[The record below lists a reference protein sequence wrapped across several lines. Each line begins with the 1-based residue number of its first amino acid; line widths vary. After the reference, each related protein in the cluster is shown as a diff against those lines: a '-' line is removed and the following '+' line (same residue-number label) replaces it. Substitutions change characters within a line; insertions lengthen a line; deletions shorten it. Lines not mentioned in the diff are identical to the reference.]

1 MAISENIKSSI
12 SVSIN
17 DGDARQRLEAL
28 RQRIAR
34 LNKERETLMQKPLD
48 LRTDKE
54 QKRLETLTSA
64 NKELTRVRAVGTEVV
79 NTLGK
84 LDTASAKELE
94 RTIKSLRREMESGSI
109 ERGSEL
115 WNKYSTALRAA
126 ENELEAVREEMRGV
140 GTDTENQIGGSLKG
154 IESFVEKITNAFQRM
169 RAWAEPYV
177 EAFAA
182 IDDEMV
188 GVMKYTGL
196 ARTEVEQLDQALLQI
211 NTRTTH
217 EQLLQLAQDAG
228 RLGIQSKEDILAF
241 VRAADTINLAL
252 GEDLG
257 EDAIRNIA
265 KLAQIFGDAEQ
276 LGLERAML
284 ATASTINELAQSS
297 TAAEPYLAE
306 FASRLGSI
314 GATAGLTQAQI
325 LAYASVMD
333 QSGINVERAATAL
346 QNVIMRLYQDPA
358 KAAEVAGLEVKAFTD
373 LIRTDANEALL
384 QWAQAMGNMKGGLSD
399 TAPALKSLHMA
410 GSGVSEMI
418 MNLAN
423 NTTLLRTTQQ
433 QATAAFQQATS
444 ATNEAAAAQSSA
456 AARLEILKNRI
467 SQAREEIGQRLA
479 PAFIASTGTLL
490 LFTRALA
497 AIISV
502 ALSPWFIGATA
513 AIAAYTVA
521 VNASIIADQLK
532 ALWTNNVRT
541 ALVKLYATAK
551 AHPWG
556 IVLAAIGALI
566 GYLISLRE
574 KTEEIT
580 EAQRALARAQEQAEQ
595 SAAAETSRLRRLYE
609 ATQDQTLAMEQRIAA
624 AEALQRQYPDYFGK
638 LNTEAILAG
647 KAADAYADLTQQ
659 IIAAARARAM
669 ESEIEELEKKNLQLR
684 RERQEAQRRYETAR
698 QASDNAYA
706 GGTGAGG
713 VGGAAFAGAAAGI
726 SADRYLQTVNSIDR
740 QIEANNQAINTLAKS
755 VNNLQTT
762 VNRATN
768 AAHAATSAITASY
781 SGTSGKSRKSG
792 NTTHTPPKETP
803 QQAANRERQE
813 RLQLAQKQLQRTDLT
828 NEVRTI
834 LQAIVKQIQEDIR
847 LNPNAPIGKP
857 RTPRTSGN
865 SRKSGTSR
873 TSAPTTTPATTDFPR
888 TPITPVKELA
898 AAFAAP
904 EAIGLSAAA
913 AETLAQN
920 IAALNA
926 DLAEGIIPATAYT
939 QALQQL
945 YIQAREQTALEDLQ
959 KKLDDINRAEQQ
971 GIITHQQAIILQRQ
985 AKRQRQEQVR
995 QLTPIAEAQLP
1006 QNTYSDAVRNIYNE
1020 LNARRQA
1027 LQEIERLEQQGVI
1040 THQEAEER
1048 RAEISAQKNQHIV
1061 AAANQAYQLIAGF
1074 AQQYTTYLNAQRDA
1088 EVQRIT
1094 QTYDA
1099 QLAQT
1104 KEGTKAYSALEEKKQ
1119 AAIAAVK
1126 NKYNRRAQAIELAQA
1141 LASVALSAIN
1151 AYSSAVKVPLVG
1163 TILAPIAA
1171 ATAIAAG
1178 MLQVATIRKQ
1188 HEAQAQGYLKGGYVN
1203 DPNNPNPKDYI
1214 RGGYTQKGN
1223 RHKPAGIVHAGEFVA
1238 TSEAVQSPTLRPM
1251 LDLIDQAQKRGTIS
1265 RLTPADLITTAA
1277 GTITLRPASPATNT
1291 GSAGVPARI
1300 SQRPP
1305 PLRPKKPTKK
1315 REPCQKSKAPF

>member
-1 MAISENIKSSI
+1 
-12 SVSIN
+12 
-17 DGDARQRLEAL
+17 
-28 RQRIAR
+28 
-34 LNKERETLMQKPLD
+34 
-48 LRTDKE
+48 
-54 QKRLETLTSA
+54 
-64 NKELTRVRAVGTEVV
+64 
-79 NTLGK
+79 
-84 LDTASAKELE
+84 
-94 RTIKSLRREMESGSI
+94 
-109 ERGSEL
+109 
-115 WNKYSTALRAA
+115 
-126 ENELEAVREEMRGV
+126 MRGV

-873 TSAPTTTPATTDFPR
+873 TSAPTTTPAPPTSHEPPSPPSKNSQQPSQPQKPSDYQPPQPRHSHKTSQHSTPTSPKASYPPQPTHKHSSNSTSKPENKPHSKTSKKNSTTSTAPSNKASSPTNKPSSCSAKPNANAKNKCANSHPSPKLNCHK
-888 TPITPVKELA
+888 TPTPTPSATSTTNSTPDDKPSKKSNDSNSKA
-898 AAFAAP
+898 SSPTKKPKNAAP
-904 EAIGLSAAA
+904 KSAHKKTNTSSQQPTKPTNSSQASHSN
-913 AETLAQN
+913 T
-920 IAALNA
+920 
-926 DLAEGIIPATAYT
+926 PPTSTHSATPKCSASHKPT
-939 QALQQL
+939 THNSPKPKK
-945 YIQAREQTALEDLQ
+945 EPKPTAHS
-959 KKLDDINRAEQQ
+959 KK
-971 GIITHQQAIILQRQ
+971 
-985 AKRQRQEQVR
+985 
-995 QLTPIAEAQLP
+995 
-1006 QNTYSDAVRNIYNE
+1006 
-1020 LNARRQA
+1020 
-1027 LQEIERLEQQGVI
+1027 
-1040 THQEAEER
+1040 
-1048 RAEISAQKNQHIV
+1048 
-1061 AAANQAYQLIAGF
+1061 
-1074 AQQYTTYLNAQRDA
+1074 
-1088 EVQRIT
+1088 
-1094 QTYDA
+1094 
-1099 QLAQT
+1099 
-1104 KEGTKAYSALEEKKQ
+1104 
-1119 AAIAAVK
+1119 K
-1126 NKYNRRAQAIELAQA
+1126 NK
-1141 LASVALSAIN
+1141 
-1151 AYSSAVKVPLVG
+1151 P
-1163 TILAPIAA
+1163 P
-1171 ATAIAAG
+1171 
-1178 MLQVATIRKQ
+1178 
-1188 HEAQAQGYLKGGYVN
+1188 
-1203 DPNNPNPKDYI
+1203 
-1214 RGGYTQKGN
+1214 
-1223 RHKPAGIVHAGEFVA
+1223 
-1238 TSEAVQSPTLRPM
+1238 SPPSKTN
-1251 LDLIDQAQKRGTIS
+1251 
-1265 RLTPADLITTAA
+1265 TTAA
-1277 GTITLRPASPATNT
+1277 HKPSNSHKHSPASHSQPSTPT
-1291 GSAGVPARI
+1291 HQPSKYPSSAPSSHP
-1300 SQRPP
+1300 SQQQQPSQ
-1305 PLRPKKPTKK
+1305 LECYK
-1315 REPCQKSKAPF
+1315 

>member
-17 DGDARQRLEAL
+17 DGDARQRLEQL

-54 QKRLETLTSA
+54 QKRLETLTRQLTSA

-79 NTLGK
+79 NTLSN
-84 LDTASAKELE
+84 LNTASAKELE

-140 GTDTENQIGGSLKG
+140 ANDTETNIGGSINFIK
-154 IESFVEKITNAFQRM
+154 NAFSSLRDLFLSA

-333 QSGINVERAATAL
+333 QSGVNVERAATAL

-358 KAAEVAGLEVKAFTD
+358 KAAEVAGLNVKAFTD

-502 ALSPWFIGATA
+502 ALSPWFIGLTA

-574 KTEEIT
+574 KTEE
-580 EAQRALARAQEQAEQ
+580 
-595 SAAAETSRLRRLYE
+595 
-609 ATQDQTLAMEQRIAA
+609 
-624 AEALQRQYPDYFGK
+624 
-638 LNTEAILAG
+638 
-647 KAADAYADLTQQ
+647 
-659 IIAAARARAM
+659 
-669 ESEIEELEKKNLQLR
+669 
-684 RERQEAQRRYETAR
+684 
-698 QASDNAYA
+698 
-706 GGTGAGG
+706 
-713 VGGAAFAGAAAGI
+713 
-726 SADRYLQTVNSIDR
+726 
-740 QIEANNQAINTLAKS
+740 
-755 VNNLQTT
+755 TT
-762 VNRATN
+762 
-768 AAHAATSAITASY
+768 
-781 SGTSGKSRKSG
+781 
-792 NTTHTPPKETP
+792 
-803 QQAANRERQE
+803 
-813 RLQLAQKQLQRTDLT
+813 
-828 NEVRTI
+828 
-834 LQAIVKQIQEDIR
+834 
-847 LNPNAPIGKP
+847 
-857 RTPRTSGN
+857 
-865 SRKSGTSR
+865 
-873 TSAPTTTPATTDFPR
+873 
-888 TPITPVKELA
+888 
-898 AAFAAP
+898 

-1074 AQQYTTYLNAQRDA
+1074 AQQYTTYLNQQRDA

-1203 DPNNPNPKDYI
+1203 DTNDTNQKDYI

-1291 GSAGVPARI
+1291 GSAGVPAR
-1300 SQRPP
+1300 
-1305 PLRPKKPTKK
+1305 PKKPTPKK
-1315 REPCQKSKAPF
+1315 GSPAKKARLPFKVGATGIEPATSRPPDAHSNRTELRPELQDYIKLKNI

>member
-1 MAISENIKSSI
+1 MALTNSELFKVAISIQDQGSREK
-12 SVSIN
+12 V
-17 DGDARQRLEAL
+17 EAIRKKVDEL
-28 RQRIAR
+28 RASRDR
-34 LNKERETLMQKPLD
+34 LMQDQIKQGSLFP
-48 LRTDKE
+48 KE
-54 QKRLETLTSA
+54 SV
-64 NKELTRVRAVGTEVV
+64 KELAKTTAELSKAEKQLSRYSAIGTEVAQ
-79 NTLGK
+79 TLSNMEK
-84 LDTASAKELE
+84 ATPRELQ
-94 RTIKSLRREMESGSI
+94 RTIKSLQKEMDNGHI
-109 ERGSEL
+109 ERGSTLWKQYAKAIQAAKEEL
-115 WNKYSTALRAA
+115 VRVRQEQGEASGSTISFTERFKSSIMALQAA
-126 ENELEAVREEMRGV
+126 F
-140 GTDTENQIGGSLKG
+140 SLFDR
-154 IESFVEKITNAFQRM
+154 I
-169 RAWAEPYV
+169 RAWASQYV

-196 ARTEVEQLDQALLQI
+196 TRTEVEQLDQALLQI

-228 RLGIQSKEDILAF
+228 RLGSQSKEDILAF

-333 QSGINVERAATAL
+333 QSGVNVERAATAL

-358 KAAEVAGLEVKAFTD
+358 KAAEVAGLNVKAFTE

-384 QWAQAMGNMKGGLSD
+384 QWAQAMGNMKGGLSN

-418 MNLAN
+418 MNLAK

-497 AIISV
+497 AIITV
-502 ALSPWFIGATA
+502 ALSPWFIGLTA

-521 VNASIIADQLK
+521 VNASVIADQLK

-574 KTEEIT
+574 KTDEAT
-580 EAQRALARAQEQAEQ
+580 EAQQALARAQEQAEQ

-638 LNTEAILAG
+638 LTTEAILAG

-684 RERQEAQRRYETAR
+684 RERQEAQRRYETAQTAIELSR
-698 QASDNAYA
+698 AGSYYAAAPGDAAFVAASDNI
-706 GGTGAGG
+706 
-713 VGGAAFAGAAAGI
+713 AAAI
-726 SADRYLQTVNSIDR
+726 AQTAINRIDR
-740 QIEANNQAINTLAKS
+740 QIEANNQAINTLAQS
-755 VNNLQTT
+755 VNNLQST
-762 VNRATN
+762 VNRATS
-768 AAHAATSAITASY
+768 AAHAATSAITA
-781 SGTSGKSRKSG
+781 GDSRNSG
-792 NTTHTPPKETP
+792 NSGNSTPTPPKETP
-803 QQAANRERQE
+803 QQTANRERQE
-813 RLQLAQKQLQRTDLT
+813 RLQLAQRQLQRTDLT
-828 NEVRTI
+828 NEVRII

-847 LNPNAPIGKP
+847 LNPNAPTGNSRNS
-857 RTPRTSGN
+857 RTPRTPGNSGN
-865 SRKSGTSR
+865 SGNSGT
-873 TSAPTTTPATTDFPR
+873 PGNPTTPATTDYPR

-913 AETLAQN
+913 ADTLAQN

-926 DLAEGIIPATAYT
+926 DLAEGIIPATAYAS
-939 QALQQL
+939 ALQQL

-971 GIITHQQAIILQRQ
+971 GIITHQQAIQLQRQ
-985 AKRQRQEQVR
+985 AKKERADQVR

-1006 QNTYSDAVRNIYNE
+1006 QNTYSDTIRNIYNE

-1027 LQEIERLEQQGVI
+1027 LQEIARLEQQGII
-1040 THQEAEER
+1040 THQEAKER
-1048 RAEISAQKNQHIV
+1048 RAEISAQQSQHII
-1061 AAANQAYQLIAGF
+1061 AAANQAYQLLSSY

-1088 EVQRIT
+1088 EIQRIT
-1094 QTYDA
+1094 QSYDA

-1104 KEGTKAYSALEEKKQ
+1104 KEGTKQYKALEEKKQ

-1126 NKYNRRAQAIELAQA
+1126 TKYNRRAQAIEIAQA

-1151 AYSSAVKVPLVG
+1151 AYSSAVKVPIVG

-1171 ATAIAAG
+1171 AAAVAAG

-1188 HEAQAQGYLKGGYVN
+1188 HEAQAQGYLKGGYVTNPN
-1203 DPNNPNPKDYI
+1203 DPNQKDYI

-1251 LDLIDQAQKRGTIS
+1251 LDLIDQAQQRGTIS
-1265 RLTPADLITTAA
+1265 RLTPANLITTAA
-1277 GTITLRPASPATNT
+1277 GTIGFA
-1291 GSAGVPARI
+1291 GSAGIPARTADHH
-1300 SQRPP
+1300 RPP
-1305 PLRPKKPTKK
+1305 PPNSQIVNRQIVK
-1315 REPCQKSKAPF
+1315 

>member
-54 QKRLETLTSA
+54 QKRLETLTRQLTSA

-140 GTDTENQIGGSLKG
+140 GTDTETNIGGSLKG
-154 IESFVEKITNAFQRM
+154 IGSFVEKLTNAFQRM

-333 QSGINVERAATAL
+333 QSGVNVERAATAL

-358 KAAEVAGLEVKAFTD
+358 KAAEVAGLNVKAFTD

-384 QWAQAMGNMKGGLSD
+384 QW
-399 TAPALKSLHMA
+399 
-410 GSGVSEMI
+410 
-418 MNLAN
+418 
-423 NTTLLRTTQQ
+423 
-433 QATAAFQQATS
+433 
-444 ATNEAAAAQSSA
+444 
-456 AARLEILKNRI
+456 
-467 SQAREEIGQRLA
+467 
-479 PAFIASTGTLL
+479 
-490 LFTRALA
+490 
-497 AIISV
+497 
-502 ALSPWFIGATA
+502 
-513 AIAAYTVA
+513 
-521 VNASIIADQLK
+521 
-532 ALWTNNVRT
+532 
-541 ALVKLYATAK
+541 
-551 AHPWG
+551 
-556 IVLAAIGALI
+556 
-566 GYLISLRE
+566 
-574 KTEEIT
+574 
-580 EAQRALARAQEQAEQ
+580 
-595 SAAAETSRLRRLYE
+595 
-609 ATQDQTLAMEQRIAA
+609 
-624 AEALQRQYPDYFGK
+624 
-638 LNTEAILAG
+638 
-647 KAADAYADLTQQ
+647 
-659 IIAAARARAM
+659 
-669 ESEIEELEKKNLQLR
+669 
-684 RERQEAQRRYETAR
+684 
-698 QASDNAYA
+698 
-706 GGTGAGG
+706 
-713 VGGAAFAGAAAGI
+713 
-726 SADRYLQTVNSIDR
+726 
-740 QIEANNQAINTLAKS
+740 
-755 VNNLQTT
+755 
-762 VNRATN
+762 
-768 AAHAATSAITASY
+768 
-781 SGTSGKSRKSG
+781 
-792 NTTHTPPKETP
+792 
-803 QQAANRERQE
+803 
-813 RLQLAQKQLQRTDLT
+813 
-828 NEVRTI
+828 
-834 LQAIVKQIQEDIR
+834 
-847 LNPNAPIGKP
+847 
-857 RTPRTSGN
+857 
-865 SRKSGTSR
+865 
-873 TSAPTTTPATTDFPR
+873 
-888 TPITPVKELA
+888 
-898 AAFAAP
+898 
-904 EAIGLSAAA
+904 
-913 AETLAQN
+913 
-920 IAALNA
+920 
-926 DLAEGIIPATAYT
+926 
-939 QALQQL
+939 
-945 YIQAREQTALEDLQ
+945 
-959 KKLDDINRAEQQ
+959 
-971 GIITHQQAIILQRQ
+971 
-985 AKRQRQEQVR
+985 
-995 QLTPIAEAQLP
+995 
-1006 QNTYSDAVRNIYNE
+1006 
-1020 LNARRQA
+1020 
-1027 LQEIERLEQQGVI
+1027 
-1040 THQEAEER
+1040 
-1048 RAEISAQKNQHIV
+1048 
-1061 AAANQAYQLIAGF
+1061 
-1074 AQQYTTYLNAQRDA
+1074 
-1088 EVQRIT
+1088 
-1094 QTYDA
+1094 
-1099 QLAQT
+1099 
-1104 KEGTKAYSALEEKKQ
+1104 
-1119 AAIAAVK
+1119 
-1126 NKYNRRAQAIELAQA
+1126 AQAIELAQA

-1203 DPNNPNPKDYI
+1203 DPNDPNQKDYI

-1277 GTITLRPASPATNT
+1277 GTIALRPASPATNT
-1291 GSAGVPARI
+1291 GSAGVPAR
-1300 SQRPP
+1300 
-1305 PLRPKKPTKK
+1305 T
-1315 REPCQKSKAPF
+1315 AATAA